1 MLRHPGK
8 KIGLLSL
15 SKQED
20 FDVTKQEVLSV
31 HGVLEE
37 VTANLYAALH
47 RLDVAGLDILIAE
60 AFEEKGLGKSLNDR
74 LRRAATR

>member
-1 MLRHPGK
+1 
-8 KIGLLSL
+8 
-15 SKQED
+15 
-20 FDVTKQEVLSV
+20 V
-31 HGVLEE
+31 HDALEE